1 MPDLS
6 EMLGAV
12 YGGADESTKDE
23 PAEPAGGPAWA
34 DDDHLDRA
42 FAEWTP
48 GPGADA
54 PAAERSMFAPAPDA
68 PAPRLADDLAAA
80 LSEAVLAK
88 TDTEDDTSDA
98 AAPAP
103 PVPAHF
109 APAVPAVGAT
119 AEPAA
124 EPAVSTSTLADLEP
138 EPEPEPAPVPIPV
151 HKAGWQRSDDDII
164 PTGRSARGRGGR
176 PVRAPKRAKA
186 PKPAKADTG
195 PTPTTGGKAPKADK
209 PKGKGLK
216 REISFSFGK
225 KK

>member
-12 YGGADESTKDE
+12 YGGSDEETA
-23 PAEPAGGPAWA
+23 PAEPTDGPEWA
-34 DDDHLDRA
+34 DDDQLDRA

-48 GPGADA
+48 GPSADA

-68 PAPRLADDLAAA
+68 PPRLADDLAAA

-88 TDTEDDTSDA
+88 ADPEPQATDDEDEDEQEDHETAVIANA
-98 AAPAP
+98 AVMGPA
-103 PVPAHF
+103 
-109 APAVPAVGAT
+109 
-119 AEPAA
+119 
-124 EPAVSTSTLADLEP
+124 SLADLEP
-138 EPEPEPAPVPIPV
+138 EAPAPIPMPV

-164 PTGRSARGRGGR
+164 PTGRSGRGRG
-176 PVRAPKRAKA
+176 VRAPRPSLSRSPKGQKVSKA
-186 PKPAKADTG
+186 PKGEKT
-195 PTPTTGGKAPKADK
+195 PKAEK